1 MVSWVHSASLCPFS
15 KIPTKTKNFR
25 SISDT
30 VMRIQKIQASD
41 RGPPPAPTPWQG
53 LFIMYYWLCMTGLF
67 IILSYGSYFLLII
80 INLDTILAAFIH
92 SFLCDVDFLGNLCCC
107 KKLFP
112 QQPTVISICCFVMS
126 FCIWLI
132 SLFTN
137 IINQSHGTMVIL
149 KPVYKNLIFIE
160 CLLLYIAEGQSGGV
174 RQAGTSTSFDAG
186 EQSIKPYYFCQT
198 E

>member
-1 MVSWVHSASLCPFS
+1 MVSWVHNALLCPFS
-15 KIPTKTKNFR
+15 KIPTETKNFR

-30 VMRIQKIQASD
+30 DMRIQKIQTSD
-41 RGPPPAPTPWQG
+41 RGPPTPWQG
-53 LFIMYYWLCMTGLF
+53 LFIMYYWLCMIGLF
-67 IILSYGSYFLLII
+67 IILSYGSHFLLII

-137 IINQSHGTMVIL
+137 IIKQSQKTMVIL
-149 KPVYKNLIFIE
+149 KTVYKNLIFIE

-186 EQSIKPYYFCQT
+186 EQSIKSYYFSQT